1 MLEPAKTQTIEC
13 SDLAQT
19 TIRDMPLIL
28 IVEDE
33 PEITKILEMYLQGS
47 GYKTEKAANGKV
59 ALELFKVIQPD
70 LVLLD
75 IMLPE
80 LDGIEVLKAIRQKGQ
95 TPVIML
101 TAKSEE
107 LDQLLGLELGADDY
121 ISKPFR
127 PREVVARVKAV
138 LRRSQP
144 SEEKTTRLML
154 SGFTLDETEMSAQI
168 DGQVLD
174 LTTTEFRL
182 LFHLLSFPKRAFN
195 RFELLNATL
204 PDSDA
209 LERVVDT
216 HLRNIRKKLL
226 GTSAEAS
233 IVTVHGVGY
242 KFVPHER

>member
-1 MLEPAKTQTIEC
+1 M
-13 SDLAQT
+13 
-19 TIRDMPLIL
+19 RDMPLIL

-47 GYKTEKAANGKV
+47 SYKTEKAANGKT
-59 ALELFKVIQPD
+59 ALELFNLAKPD

-80 LDGIEVLKAIRQKGQ
+80 LDGIEVLKAMRHEGQ

-144 SEEKTTRLML
+144 PIEKPKRLSL
-154 SGFTLDETEMSAQI
+154 GGLELDEAEMSAHI
-168 DGQVLD
+168 DGQALS

-182 LFHLLSFPKRAFN
+182 LYHLLLFPKRAFN

-204 PDSDA
+204 PESDA

-216 HLRNIRKKLL
+216 HLRNIRKKLK

-242 KFVPHER
+242 KFVPHE